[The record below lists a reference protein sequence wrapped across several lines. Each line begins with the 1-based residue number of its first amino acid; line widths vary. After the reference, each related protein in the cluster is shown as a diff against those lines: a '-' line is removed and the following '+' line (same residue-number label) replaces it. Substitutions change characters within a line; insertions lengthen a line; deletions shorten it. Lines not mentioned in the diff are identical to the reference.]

1 MEEACSDDAESYHT
15 WSRNSHWLVFSSR
28 RLDGLFIGAF
38 FTYIDDNGKDH
49 KAFLMPQKH
58 PRKFYD
64 NQFNSYNIPEFI
76 TGEVKTD
83 QHMIQELVW

>member
-1 MEEACSDDAESYHT
+1 M
-15 WSRNSHWLVFSSR
+15 SSGDEPIISL
-28 RLDGLFIGAF
+28 RLISFPSLSVPMGTLM
-38 FTYIDDNGKDH
+38 DDNGKDH

-83 QHMIQELVW
+83 QRMIQELVW